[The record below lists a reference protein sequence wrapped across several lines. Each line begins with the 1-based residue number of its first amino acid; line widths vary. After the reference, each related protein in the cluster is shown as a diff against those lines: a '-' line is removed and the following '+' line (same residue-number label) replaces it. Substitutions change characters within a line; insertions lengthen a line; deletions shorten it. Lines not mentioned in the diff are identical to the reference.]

1 MSGRGFTVAL
11 IGCDGAGKTSVARSL
26 ERRAELRVRYLY
38 MGVGLDSRQHQ
49 LPTTRLANAIK
60 RGRETSA
67 QNTAAP
73 PFGLG
78 RRVRRGARAALRL
91 SNRMAE
97 EWYRQLL
104 ANRHLRRGRI
114 VVFDRHFTAD
124 YHAADILAPQR
135 TLFRRLHGLMLMRL
149 YPTPDLVIF
158 LDAPGE
164 VLFAR
169 KHEGSVASLER
180 RRAEYRRF
188 ISTPDSVA
196 TVDATQP
203 LDGVIGEVVELIR
216 DHGAKR

>member
-1 MSGRGFTVAL
+1 
-11 IGCDGAGKTSVARSL
+11 
-26 ERRAELRVRYLY
+26 
-38 MGVGLDSRQHQ
+38 MGVGLDASQHQ

-60 RGRETSA
+60 RGREASA
-67 QNTAAP
+67 QSPATP
-73 PFGLG
+73 PSGLR
-78 RRVRRGARAALRL
+78 RRVGRTARSALRL

-124 YHAADILAPQR
+124 YHAADVLAPRR
-135 TLFRRLHGLMLMRL
+135 TLVRRLHGLMLTRL
-149 YPTPDLVIF
+149 YPVPDLVIF
-158 LDAPGE
+158 LDAPAE

-169 KHEGSVASLER
+169 KHEGSVTSLER

-188 ISTPDSVA
+188 ISTLDNVA

-203 LDGVIGEVVELIR
+203 LDGVIAQVAEMIR